1 MFYWWKM
8 ENLRT
13 KWIYCV
19 GGMNSYLYNLLQNLL
34 SIQNI
39 PLIIKKFIK
48 FYHSLTICYRSF
60 KMFQNEVGTVHW
72 MQWYL
77 DWKFFLKFLNI
88 PNILTCQQAFLLV
101 ATHLIENLF
110 MMKRLSLMVCQ
121 SAWKFVVFMAISQ
134 YLIIYFWSSILK
146 KLIVNFRNKNLI
158 VIFKLCCLKM
168 HRVLGINKG
177 KNNCNF
183 EKERCVI
190 FFQFRRG
197 HCWRRFSKMFNCFS
211 IQRICNI
218 SSFQTYLILHRVTC
232 IMYI

>member
-1 MFYWWKM
+1 M
-8 ENLRT
+8 
-13 KWIYCV
+13 
-19 GGMNSYLYNLLQNLL
+19 QNLL
-34 SIQNI
+34 SIPNI

-88 PNILTCQQAFLLV
+88 PNILTCQQAFCHP
-101 ATHLIENLF
+101 THWNENLF
-110 MMKRLSLMVCQ
+110 NDEKIISNCLPVCLEICCFYNYLWICNYTLLIISFDETYYLSLDN
-121 SAWKFVVFMAISQ
+121 
-134 YLIIYFWSSILK
+134 
-146 KLIVNFRNKNLI
+146 VNFRNKNLI

-190 FFQFRRG
+190 FFNFAG
-197 HCWRRFSKMFNCFS
+197 AIVEGDSAKSWIFFLFKEHEIFPHFK
-211 IQRICNI
+211 
-218 SSFQTYLILHRVTC
+218 LI
-232 IMYI
+232 

>member
-1 MFYWWKM
+1 MIKYYKSSLFLTKFLKCSIGGKWKISVSNGYIAWV
-8 ENLRT
+8 EWILICR
-13 KWIYCV
+13 IYCKI
-19 GGMNSYLYNLLQNLL
+19 YYPFRIFLLL
-34 SIQNI
+34 SRN
-39 PLIIKKFIK
+39 LSS
-48 FYHSLTICYRSF
+48 FYHSLTIMYRSF

-88 PNILTCQQAFLLV
+88 PNILTCQQAFCRP
-101 ATHLIENLF
+101 THLKEIYS
-110 MMKRLSLMVCQ
+110 MMKRLSLMVCP
-121 SAWKFVVFMAISQ
+121 SDCIFFVVIIIYQ
-134 YLIIYFWSSILK
+134 YLIIHFWSSILMQLK
-146 KLIVNFRNKNLI
+146 INFRNKNLI

-197 HCWRRFSKMFNCFS
+197 HC
-211 IQRICNI
+211 
-218 SSFQTYLILHRVTC
+218 
-232 IMYI
+232 